1 MSNRAGRGAWARTRS
16 TFAAGPVDSASME
29 LIGPAFVVFAILIVV
44 AIAAV
49 SFEPANPF
57 EHWVRLAERYATER
71 RPSEIGFADQ
81 RILFGGKRGR
91 LKPLTPFATIDA
103 TIDDFGLWFVCKG
116 VEADQF
122 DPALKIPGT
131 HIRAAGE
138 HGKHR
143 VFELYAEPPVRIAVQ
158 GALGQE
164 LADRAR
170 S

>member
-1 MSNRAGRGAWARTRS
+1 M
-16 TFAAGPVDSASME
+16 
-29 LIGPAFVVFAILIVV
+29 GPALVVFAILIVV

-57 EHWVRLAERYATER
+57 EQWLRLAERYVTDR
-71 RPSEIGFADQ
+71 RPSEVGFADQ

-91 LKPLTPFATIDA
+91 LKPLTPYVTIDA
-103 TIDDFGLWFVCKG
+103 TIDDFGLWLVCKG
-116 VEADQF
+116 VEAEQF
-122 DPALKIPGT
+122 PTAVKIPGT
-131 HIRAAGE
+131 HIRAAGKQ
-138 HGKHR
+138 GSRR

-164 LADRAR
+164 LEIRAR